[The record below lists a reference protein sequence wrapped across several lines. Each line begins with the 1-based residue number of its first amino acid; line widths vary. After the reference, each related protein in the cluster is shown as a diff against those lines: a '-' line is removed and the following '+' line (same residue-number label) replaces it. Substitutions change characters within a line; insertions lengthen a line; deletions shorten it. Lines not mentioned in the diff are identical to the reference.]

1 MADILLKLVKKNGKI
16 CVSAV
21 VRETRQRHYKVVE
34 GLKNPNLKTW
44 DKQRQIF
51 DRRSLNADFNNN
63 LLEEVMGEL
72 SRLRDERRPLTRGAW
87 FRLQLRSASC

>member
-1 MADILLKLVKKNGKI
+1 MAVTIADSLN
-16 CVSAV
+16 SY
-21 VRETRQRHYKVVE
+21 HKVVE

-72 SRLRDERRPLTRGAW
+72 SRLRDEKRPSMRGAW